1 MNHRTASR
9 VGVPWSEIGLG
20 CWQLGSD
27 CWGDVDGTKA
37 QGILRTSESEGIDF
51 LDTADVYGGG
61 VSERA
66 IGTYL
71 KSRSDGGKGVFV
83 ATKLGRKIGY
93 PGPYSLEE
101 VRQASLDSRANLGV
115 EKIDLTQLHC
125 VPLEVLQ
132 KGDIFDW
139 LRQVRDEGIIE
150 RFGASIESVEEGMV
164 CLEQPDLASLQVIFN
179 VLRQKPSERLLDA
192 AAERGVAIIVRLPLA
207 SGLLSGR
214 LTKDTQFAANDHR
227 NFNRD
232 GAAFHVG
239 ETFNGLPYDRA
250 LEAAEALAR
259 FVPGGMSMAQMS
271 LRWILDHPAVTTI
284 IPGASRPEQVK
295 SNASAA
301 ALPPLSPDLHK
312 KLAEVYQTYA
322 HDFIRG
328 SY

>member
-9 VGVPWSEIGLG
+9 IGVPWSEIGLG

-27 CWGDVDGTKA
+27 CWGDVDGGEA
-37 QGILRTSESEGIDF
+37 QEILRASEAEGIDF

-71 KSRSDGGKGVFV
+71 RGRADGGKGVFV
-83 ATKLGRKIGY
+83 ATKLGRKSGY
-93 PGPYSLEE
+93 PGPYSLDQ
-101 VRQASLDSRANLGV
+101 VRAASLESRQNLGV
-115 EKIDLTQLHC
+115 DRIDLTQLHC
-125 VPLEVLQ
+125 VPIEVLQ
-132 KGDIFDW
+132 AGDIFDW

-150 RFGASIESVEEGMV
+150 RFGASIESVEEGLV
-164 CLEQPDLASLQVIFN
+164 CLEQPDMSSLQVIFN
-179 VLRQKPSERLLDA
+179 VLRQKPAERLLDM

-250 LEAAEALAR
+250 LAAAEALAPL
-259 FVPGGMSMAQMS
+259 VPEGMTMAQMS

-284 IPGASRPEQVK
+284 IPGASRPEQVV
-295 SNASAA
+295 SNASAS
-301 ALPPLSPDLHK
+301 ALPHLSAELHA
-312 KLAEVYQTYA
+312 KLAEVYRNNA